1 MGRMKPWQILLLA
14 LLLVFFLY
22 SIILLVTLSNSLELR
37 RKLNRILEALSLL
50 LSEKARLLLELDA
63 LFTSRGVKYSE
74 SDRASVEAIKSLK
87 LDKLKPN
94 EVNKAL
100 AALKSAGAHLSYLA
114 QSNHWAS
121 KDGDYLS
128 LAEGLEANEKSIRQ
142 CISAYNLS
150 ATGINYWVSIPLVG
164 WIDYLFGIR
173 KRELLS

>member
-37 RKLNRILEALSLL
+37 RKLNRILEAPSLL

-74 SDRASVEAIKSLK
+74 SDRASVEVIKSLK

-121 KDGDYLS
+121 KDGDYRA